1 MHLEGNYVMPGV
13 THQVWCNV
21 CQAEPAVQTVEAE
34 LGEAGSNI
42 WVPIDLGENC
52 LTELREDD
60 RL

>member
-1 MHLEGNYVMPGV
+1 MPGV